1 MVIMEEEEEEEEEED
16 MGGVCL
22 GMILI
27 QQYVRVDST

>member
-1 MVIMEEEEEEEEEED
+1 MVIMEEEEEEEEED